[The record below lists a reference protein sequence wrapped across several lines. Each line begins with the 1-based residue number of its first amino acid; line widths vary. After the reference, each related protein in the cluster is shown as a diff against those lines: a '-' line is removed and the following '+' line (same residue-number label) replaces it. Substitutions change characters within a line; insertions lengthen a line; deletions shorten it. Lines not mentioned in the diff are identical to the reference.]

1 MKIWET
7 VRSIGDQAAEKGKGI
22 VEKAAEKGRGI
33 AEQAADKG
41 KGIKERATEKSKSIA
56 KQAVEKTKQLAQQ
69 AGPHASSCRNGDEL
83 DHLSTES
90 PGGSEQRKLA
100 KAINVLSKRDKLG
113 VTAEGAAAA
122 GGVAS
127 GVAASGAIAGL
138 AGASTLLGSSTL
150 GSLLGGV
157 FVTTTPVGWVIGSAA
172 ACGALGYGIA
182 RLVRS
187 GAEQDQVRKELVQSL
202 SARLMDVAS
211 HSEDQQILL
220 ELGQILAL
228 LVASSEV
235 SELDSQKLVSHVEK
249 GSIKAEI
256 ALKRIKALAISK
268 GIIEAVIHQSAE

>member
-7 VRSIGDQAAEKGKGI
+7 VRSLGDQAAEKSKDI
-22 VEKAAEKGRGI
+22 AEKAAERGRGI
-33 AEQAADKG
+33 AKQAA
-41 KGIKERATEKSKSIA
+41 EQTR
-56 KQAVEKTKQLAQQ
+56 QLAQQ
-69 AGPHASSCRNGDEL
+69 AGRHAENLRKEDGQDQ
-83 DHLSTES
+83 LSAVS
-90 PGGSEQRKLA
+90 PAASEQRKLA
-100 KAINVLSKRDKLG
+100 KAIDVLSKRDKLG
-113 VTAEGAAAA
+113 LTAEGAAAA

-157 FVTTTPVGWVIGSAA
+157 FVTTTPVGWIIGSAA

-182 RLVRS
+182 KLVRS

-202 SARLMDVAS
+202 SARLAEVAS
-211 HSEDQQILL
+211 QSANQQVLL

-228 LVASSEV
+228 LVASGEV
-235 SELDSQKLVSHVEK
+235 SEQDSQKLVSHVET
-249 GSIKAEI
+249 GSLQPEI

-268 GIIEAVIHQSAE
+268 GVIEEVAHQPAE